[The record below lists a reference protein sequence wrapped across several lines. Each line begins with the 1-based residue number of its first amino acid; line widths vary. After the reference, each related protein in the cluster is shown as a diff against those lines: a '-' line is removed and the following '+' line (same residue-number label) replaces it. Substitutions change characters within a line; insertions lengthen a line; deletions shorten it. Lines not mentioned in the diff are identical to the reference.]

1 MHACISRGMYCNFFV
16 QLEEIEVIE
25 YLMIIHNLIIA
36 LVSLSHLSL
45 SLVLKTNR
53 PLLWRSL
60 CIVGSQCTLVTHGPL
75 FSELTLVILQILI
88 QPIPVPPL
96 ILIND
101 YN

>member
-1 MHACISRGMYCNFFV
+1 MHACISRGMYCNFIV

-53 PLLWRSL
+53 PLL
-60 CIVGSQCTLVTHGPL
+60 
-75 FSELTLVILQILI
+75 
-88 QPIPVPPL
+88 
-96 ILIND
+96 
-101 YN
+101 